1 MSKGHQSADF
11 LIEAKLSIPSN
22 KILEEVKTQA
32 RGYANLPK
40 AKYSIIAAKD
50 TATFDSKDVVNQ
62 MVDAIAVYTRIV
74 MHPSSSK
81 LEPNAHTPLST
92 FPSKCI
98 QAPLRAA
105 CPTAIAVYTRGVM
118 HPSSSK
124 LEPDAHTPLC
134 TSQCNRADNRGQNVR
149 WTFALPDRSEAETLN
164 LHGIPH

>member
-81 LEPNAHTPLST
+81 LEP
-92 FPSKCI
+92 
-98 QAPLRAA
+98 
-105 CPTAIAVYTRGVM
+105 
-118 HPSSSK
+118 
-124 LEPDAHTPLC
+124 DAHTPLC